1 MKKPAVK
8 IILLFLVILL
18 CPGCLG
24 GRELSEL
31 EIVIGIGIDST
42 ESPDSILLTA
52 QVVDVNQ
59 LGLSG
64 NGGGGKEKKAYWNVS
79 FAGET
84 IYEAVRQMTHKTA
97 NRIFLPHCQVVIYG
111 RDVAEKGLYKHFDF
125 FVRSLEL
132 RLTSFVLIARDR
144 AGDVLDAKPQTEDLP
159 AINIHNLVKSYGFTS
174 HLYDVTLKEF
184 TSRLISEHTSP
195 IAPIISV
202 TGEGDNKDILIS
214 GLAVFNDD
222 KMVGEL
228 DMDET
233 RGLLW
238 VINKVKSGVLLV
250 PTPENTGIA
259 AFEIESAKG
268 KVRPEITDEG
278 KIIMHIDINL
288 KANLSEHTSVEEI
301 SNIETFELLQ
311 DGISEVVVSEITAA
325 YEKSAKTSS
334 DIFGFNELLQK
345 KYKKMWPEYKDIWD
359 EVYKNIKLDIS
370 VQSKITKTNLIKK
383 PVTQKVKGD

>member
-1 MKKPAVK
+1 MTKW
-8 IILLFLVILL
+8 
-18 CPGCLG
+18 
-24 GRELSEL
+24 SENW
-31 EIVIGIGIDST
+31 I
-42 ESPDSILLTA
+42 
-52 QVVDVNQ
+52 
-59 LGLSG
+59 
-64 NGGGGKEKKAYWNVS
+64 W
-79 FAGET
+79 
-84 IYEAVRQMTHKTA
+84 M
-97 NRIFLPHCQVVIYG
+97 
-111 RDVAEKGLYKHFDF
+111 
-125 FVRSLEL
+125 
-132 RLTSFVLIARDR
+132 
-144 AGDVLDAKPQTEDLP
+144 
-159 AINIHNLVKSYGFTS
+159 
-174 HLYDVTLKEF
+174 
-184 TSRLISEHTSP
+184 
-195 IAPIISV
+195 
-202 TGEGDNKDILIS
+202 
-214 GLAVFNDD
+214 
-222 KMVGEL
+222 
-228 DMDET
+228 T

-370 VQSKITKTNLIKK
+370 VQSKITN
-383 PVTQKVKGD
+383 QSDQNR